1 MKSPPQRIHGT
12 QKNIVGPRVRKARL
26 RSRPR
31 LTQQQLADRVVNLG
45 AHIDR
50 AGIAKIEIGLRC
62 VCDFELLIL
71 AKALHVAVTRLLPV
85 RTALRR
91 EALTALP
98 IAHATL
104 ADPETAG

>member
-1 MKSPPQRIHGT
+1 MKTTSQQPRQM
-12 QKNIVGPRVRKARL
+12 QKNIIGPRVRQARL

-62 VCDFELLIL
+62 VCDFEVLIL
-71 AKALHVAVTRLLPV
+71 AKALHVTVTWLLPV

-91 EALTALP
+91 
-98 IAHATL
+98 
-104 ADPETAG
+104 

>member
-1 MKSPPQRIHGT
+1 MKTTSHPLQPSR
-12 QKNIVGPRVRKARL
+12 KNVIGPRVRQARL

-45 AHIDR
+45 IHIDR

-71 AKALHVAVTRLLPV
+71 AKALNVSATWLLPV
-85 RTALRR
+85 RTALQC
-91 EALTALP
+91 
-98 IAHATL
+98 
-104 ADPETAG
+104 

>member
-1 MKSPPQRIHGT
+1 MKTPPQRIQGT
-12 QKNIVGPRVRKARL
+12 QNNIIGPRVRQARL

-31 LTQQQLADRVVNLG
+31 LTQRQLADRVVNLG

-71 AKALHVAVTRLLPV
+71 AKALHVAVTWLLPV
-85 RTALRR
+85 RTSLR
-91 EALTALP
+91 T
-98 IAHATL
+98 
-104 ADPETAG
+104 